1 MLTLGFVWL
10 GFGVTVIGVAA
21 HSSATQVVGLLI
33 AVLALSVF
41 SAHHTVFS
49 RRWHLFR
56 RAVGGRR

>member
-1 MLTLGFVWL
+1 VLTLKFVWL
-10 GFGVTVIGVAA
+10 GLGVTVIGVAA
-21 HSSATQVVGLLI
+21 HSSAAQVVGLAI
-33 AVLALSVF
+33 TVLALGMF